1 MFTGASVIVWQHRAS
16 ASHLQVVRAAEGRY
30 VVHQGMWPECNY
42 CDVTQ
47 EGIQLS
53 LYPRRS
59 PGKIL
64 AQVVFKNK
72 CLPVGALLQIQRDNW
87 GSALFLLKKVVL

>member
-1 MFTGASVIVWQHRAS
+1 MSVVVWQHRAS
-16 ASHLQVVRAAEGRY
+16 ASHLQVVRAGDGRY

-42 CDVTQ
+42 SDVTQ

-59 PGKIL
+59 PGKI
-64 AQVVFKNK
+64 
-72 CLPVGALLQIQRDNW
+72 
-87 GSALFLLKKVVL
+87 